1 MNLRKDHLYVA
12 CGNHVCDTY
21 VCECCYVSGVKFIVR
36 VYLDIEGRMNLFSD
50 GCISLVS
57 EEGYS

>member
-1 MNLRKDHLYVA
+1 
-12 CGNHVCDTY
+12 VCDTY
-21 VCECCYVSGVKFIVR
+21 VCECCYVSGVKYIVR